1 MSGDDGRGPE
11 EADPIGSEV
20 RRRLVTLRNRLT
32 PWLVSEFDHL
42 MARMQL
48 VSGSGALSHPLAQP
62 LVQFPI
68 WVSRAVDHGSGRDA
82 RLADMVEATVTGY
95 LYVRV
100 HDDRL
105 DDDLG
110 DPDLAMFLADTFLI
124 RHQTLIARHVGTDP
138 RFWELFQS
146 VADGYV
152 DAMLLEHQV
161 LRRESHYDSMV
172 FDRVLNRS
180 QPLVLPGAA
189 LLSVADRWELLE
201 PLQTF
206 VRHTVRSGQ
215 LVDDLMDC
223 LQDVE
228 RSRYTWV
235 VRRLGGE
242 QGRQVMLG
250 RMIGTGIDEVVEDV
264 FSDLEYACTAAEA
277 VGMADA
283 VTWISARRQSVLDLR
298 ERMLLSELFG

>member
-1 MSGDDGRGPE
+1 
-11 EADPIGSEV
+11 
-20 RRRLVTLRNRLT
+20 
-32 PWLVSEFDHL
+32 
-42 MARMQL
+42 
-48 VSGSGALSHPLAQP
+48 
-62 LVQFPI
+62 
-68 WVSRAVDHGSGRDA
+68 
-82 RLADMVEATVTGY
+82 
-95 LYVRV
+95 
-100 HDDRL
+100 
-105 DDDLG
+105 
-110 DPDLAMFLADTFLI
+110 
-124 RHQTLIARHVGTDP
+124 
-138 RFWELFQS
+138 
-146 VADGYV
+146 
-152 DAMLLEHQV
+152 
-161 LRRESHYDSMV
+161 MV

-283 VTWISARRQSVLDLR
+283 VTWISARRQSVLDFR